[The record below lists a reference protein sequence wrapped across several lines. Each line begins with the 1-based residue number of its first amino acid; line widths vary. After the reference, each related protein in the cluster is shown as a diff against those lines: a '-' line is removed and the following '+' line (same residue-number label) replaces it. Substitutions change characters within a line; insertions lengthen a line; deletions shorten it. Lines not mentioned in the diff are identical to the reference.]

1 MRPVSLLN
9 VDLKII
15 SKAFASRLK
24 TVQPSIISSEQ
35 IAYIEERIIGESG
48 RFISDI
54 LSVTNNFK
62 IKNYLV
68 RMDIQ
73 EAFDSLVHSFLISV
87 LKKFGSEKNFV
98 DWIKLFSYKQESCA
112 LTGGFTTK

>member
-1 MRPVSLLN
+1 M
-9 VDLKII
+9 
-15 SKAFASRLK
+15 
-24 TVQPSIISSEQ
+24 QPSIISSEQ

>member
-24 TVQPSIISSEQ
+24 AVRPSVISSEQ

-54 LSVTNNFK
+54 LSVINNFK

-68 RMDIQ
+68 TMDIQ

-87 LKKFGSEKNFV
+87 LKKFGFEKNLV
-98 DWIKLFSYKQESCA
+98 DWIKIFSYK
-112 LTGGFTTK
+112 